1 MTNIGREKLKAEEM
15 ENLFGKYLSKT
26 KTTNKHKQT
35 NKNLSVEK
43 SHARVRL
50 GQFQ

>member
-26 KTTNKHKQT
+26 KTNKQT